1 MDMEGEG
8 EEMGSW
14 IWSEGK
20 GIYSEQLGGKGGEGV
35 LYRGVGSSWVVREVG
50 EMRSW
55 IYG

>member
-20 GIYSEQLGGKGGEGV
+20 GIYSEQLGGKGGEMGFCI
-35 LYRGVGSSWVVREVG
+35 GGRE
-50 EMRSW
+50 
-55 IYG
+55 